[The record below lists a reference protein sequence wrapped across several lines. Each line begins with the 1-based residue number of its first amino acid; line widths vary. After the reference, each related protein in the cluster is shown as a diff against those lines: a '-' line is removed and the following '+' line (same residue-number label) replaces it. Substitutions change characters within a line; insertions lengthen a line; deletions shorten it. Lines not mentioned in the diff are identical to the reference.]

1 MSNFARLIR
10 QKYPY
15 RAPSAS
21 VDHLVVGGGVVGL
34 AVAAGLVNTAGAGR
48 TTFLVERR
56 QLEDWQVA
64 TDKHQIPY
72 LDGLQAHSNNSAF
85 LNGQPESAMVN
96 NSVIPAYFLS
106 GHEARD
112 MEPDLSPN
120 VCAALLVTETGIVN
134 SGSLVESLE
143 REIQEE
149 DYLKASGADKNGV
162 GLAGRS
168 FDRGEG
174 VIVPGT
180 RVVRIDPAEDGK
192 GWVVQLESNWEDGPG
207 DIDAVRASVVV
218 DAAGNYMS
226 YKGPGVEN
234 VNKLIYPCPSVS
246 LDSLGTHLTF
256 DLDGNI
262 RFGPD
267 VEALGSAEDSAADP
281 DFWQKHLAPSAAHL
295 ESIGQAAQAMLPG
308 VDPSLLQ
315 PDYAGFRPNI
325 APPGAGFFDFVV
337 RHSPQRRG
345 LIEMFG
351 FASPG
356 LTSSLAAGEYVAK
369 MVRAQV
375 WGGRDAE
382 RLAEG
387 WEQ

>member
-1 MSNFARLIR
+1 MCERNQSRNMTL
-10 QKYPY
+10 
-15 RAPSAS
+15 SWS
-21 VDHLVVGGGVVGL
+21 
-34 AVAAGLVNTAGAGR
+34 TADN
-48 TTFLVERR
+48 
-56 QLEDWQVA
+56 Q
-64 TDKHQIPY
+64 
-72 LDGLQAHSNNSAF
+72 
-85 LNGQPESAMVN
+85 
-96 NSVIPAYFLS
+96 
-106 GHEARD
+106 
-112 MEPDLSPN
+112 
-120 VCAALLVTETGIVN
+120 
-134 SGSLVESLE
+134 
-143 REIQEE
+143 
-149 DYLKASGADKNGV
+149 
-162 GLAGRS
+162 
-168 FDRGEG
+168 
-174 VIVPGT
+174 
-180 RVVRIDPAEDGK
+180 
-192 GWVVQLESNWEDGPG
+192 
-207 DIDAVRASVVV
+207 
-218 DAAGNYMS
+218 
-226 YKGPGVEN
+226 
-234 VNKLIYPCPSVS
+234 
-246 LDSLGTHLTF
+246 TF

-295 ESIGQAAQAMLPG
+295 ESIGRAAQAMLPD

-356 LTSSLAAGEYVAK
+356 LTSSLAAGEHVAK
-369 MVRAQV
+369 MVRVQV